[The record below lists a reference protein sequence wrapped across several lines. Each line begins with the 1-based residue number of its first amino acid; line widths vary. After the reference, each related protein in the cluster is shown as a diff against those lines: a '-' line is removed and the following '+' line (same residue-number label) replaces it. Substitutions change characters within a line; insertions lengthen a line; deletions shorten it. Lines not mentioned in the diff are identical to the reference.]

1 MRNSPI
7 RLLAAK
13 VFATALM
20 GAAFL
25 NPASANDA
33 FPQPGKSIR
42 LIIPFAPGGV
52 TDTSGRIIAE
62 NLSKRL
68 GAQVVAE
75 NRPGASGNIGTNAV
89 MNAAPDGYTLML
101 ALDGSLVINPHVMK
115 SMGSFHPTKNLT
127 PVGNIGNSTIILVA
141 HPSVQANTL
150 KEVIELSRKTPEG
163 LSYGTSGTASI
174 VHIAGELLTQK
185 TGAKL
190 VHVPYKGG
198 APAVNDVVAGHIPL
212 AFVSAASVQGY
223 INMGQLKAIAVP
235 TAKRS
240 PFYPKVETFQENGVA
255 DFNVSSWVGL
265 MAPPRTPQAVVDK
278 LNAEL
283 NAVLADEDTVKR
295 LNGMGIEP
303 LPGTAQDFTSMI
315 DANYNLFDGVIK
327 SSGISLD

>member
-1 MRNSPI
+1 MRNNPL
-7 RLLAAK
+7 RPLVAK
-13 VFATALM
+13 VFATALL

-25 NPASANDA
+25 SPASAQDQ

-68 GAQVVAE
+68 GTQVVAE

-89 MNAAPDGYTLML
+89 MTAAPDGYTLML

-115 SMGSFHPTKNLT
+115 SLAGFHPTKNLT

-150 KEVIELSRKTPEG
+150 KEVIELSKKTPEG

-223 INMGQLKAIAVP
+223 INMGQLKPIAVP

-265 MAPPRTPQAVVDK
+265 MAPPKTPQAVVDK

-283 NAVLADEDTVKR
+283 NAVLADENTVKR

-303 LPGTAQDFTSMI
+303 LPGTAQDFASMI
-315 DANYNLFDGVIK
+315 DANFTLFDSVIK
-327 SSGISLD
+327 GSGISLD

>member
-1 MRNSPI
+1 MRNSPLR
-7 RLLAAK
+7 RLVAPAFAA
-13 VFATALM
+13 ALM

-25 NPASANDA
+25 APAGAADG
-33 FPQPGKSIR
+33 FPQSDKSIR
-42 LIIPFAPGGV
+42 LIIPFSPGGV

-62 NLSKRL
+62 GLSKRL
-68 GAQVVAE
+68 GTQVVAE

-89 MNAAPDGYTLML
+89 MHAAPDGYTLML

-115 SMGSFHPTKNLT
+115 SMAGFNPATSLT

-150 KEVIELSRKTPEG
+150 KEVIELSKKTPEG

-223 INMGQLKAIAVP
+223 LNLGQLKAIAVP

-240 PFYPKVETFQENGVA
+240 PFYPKVQTFQENGVA

-265 MAPPRTPQAVVDK
+265 MAPPKTPPAIVEK

-283 NAVLADEDTVKR
+283 NAVLADPGTVER

-303 LPGTAQDFTSMI
+303 LPGTAQDFTAMI
-315 DANYNLFDGVIK
+315 NANFTLFDGVIK
-327 SSGISLD
+327 SSGIRLD